1 MWSRDAEA
9 FLGDIG
15 EGFALFAG
23 GGAKAA
29 EFMAWQRG
37 RRRSKRASPPGG
49 RALPAL

>member
-23 GGAKAA
+23 GGPKAA
-29 EFMAWQRG
+29 EFMA
-37 RRRSKRASPPGG
+37 
-49 RALPAL
+49 